1 MIKDHWDNLSERERR
16 VLSIG
21 GVLVFIFLVYA
32 LLWSPLSDAV
42 SDYHHRVVE
51 QRQLLQFL
59 KNAQQKIQ
67 LFEKQGVVVGSGN
80 DSDLLT
86 LTEKTLSSQ
95 HLSMYLKQVQE
106 PKQKKITLTFEKVPF
121 DALMQW
127 LNQLIK
133 LRNVDVTQFSAEK
146 LPDVGTANVTMTLSI

>member
-1 MIKDHWDNLSERERR
+1 M
-16 VLSIG
+16 
-21 GVLVFIFLVYA
+21 
-32 LLWSPLSDAV
+32 
-42 SDYHHRVVE
+42 
-51 QRQLLQFL
+51 LQFL